1 MLLNLDEDDIDDLLY
16 LARTNDVKDL
26 QASIGKLPQSH
37 NVSSEDIITSIIDP
51 VNGNS
56 LLHMASANGCIAVL
70 HFLLLSSPESEI
82 SRLDINLQNSSGNTP
97 LHWAALNGHLEAVKM
112 LVNAGADPS
121 IKNATNH
128 DAVYEAE
135 NNGKDEVVSWLLLEG
150 KGLETGVKGAKEEES
165 DVKEASHDDE
175 ERELKEK
182 EAVSIAEAENGLK
195 DLDPKGR
202 EEGRGS

>member
-1 MLLNLDEDDIDDLLY
+1 
-16 LARTNDVKDL
+16 
-26 QASIGKLPQSH
+26 
-37 NVSSEDIITSIIDP
+37 
-51 VNGNS
+51 
-56 LLHMASANGCIAVL
+56 
-70 HFLLLSSPESEI
+70 
-82 SRLDINLQNSSGNTP
+82 
-97 LHWAALNGHLEAVKM
+97 M

-121 IKNATNH
+121 IKNTTNH

-150 KGLETGVKGAKEEES
+150 KGLETEVKGAKEEES

-202 EEGRGS
+202 EEGARNVGCRFKRHFDIRDLVFHCEILHP